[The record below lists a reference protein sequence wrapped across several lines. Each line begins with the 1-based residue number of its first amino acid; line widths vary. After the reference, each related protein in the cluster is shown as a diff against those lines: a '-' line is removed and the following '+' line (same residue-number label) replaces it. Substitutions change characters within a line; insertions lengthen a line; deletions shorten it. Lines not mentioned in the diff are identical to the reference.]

1 MNCFSGGQF
10 CREAGLFF
18 LCRNV
23 TGYCHEKQCCV
34 FGGTLAI
41 FASSSDF
48 GTKRH
53 KHIFI
58 MEAEK
63 IICCDG
69 ARNND
74 ALAWAAMANKG
85 NDPMAMAAMMNGGM
99 NSWNNSPWMY
109 LIFLALFGGG
119 GFGWGNRN
127 GQVQDA
133 EIQSKLNQLSTQ
145 MQDGNN
151 TNLLMDAIKGNNVAL
166 GQLASNL
173 NCDFNQLQSGVCAV
187 QAAIQ
192 EVGGKVGYSAERVIN
207 AVNLGDM
214 NIVQQ
219 MKDCCCQTQQN
230 IIKMGYENQL
240 GQKDIVNG
248 MQQGFSYTNTGI
260 ERASANLGFQISQ
273 MACDLKTNAND
284 NTQRIIDTM
293 NAHWQSDLQQRYND
307 ARLELS
313 QQRQNATLIAALG
326 TKTPTATT

>member
-1 MNCFSGGQF
+1 
-10 CREAGLFF
+10 
-18 LCRNV
+18 
-23 TGYCHEKQCCV
+23 
-34 FGGTLAI
+34 
-41 FASSSDF
+41 
-48 GTKRH
+48 
-53 KHIFI
+53 

-99 NSWNNSPWMY
+99 GGQWNNPFVYLVWMM
-109 LIFLALFGGG
+109 FANRFFGENGL
-119 GFGWGNRN
+119 N
-127 GQVQDA
+127 GQNAQNVEMQ
-133 EIQSKLNQLSTQ
+133 NQLQAIRSQ
-145 MQDGNN
+145 MQDNQN
-151 TNLLMDAIKGNNVAL
+151 TNALMDAIKGNGCNIQ
-166 GQLASNL
+166 QLAGQL
-173 NCDFNQLQSGVCAV
+173 NCDFNTLNSAICDVRQGISTLSG
-187 QAAIQ
+187 Q
-192 EVGGKVGYSAERVIN
+192 VGYSAERVIN

-214 NIVQQ
+214 NLIQQ
-219 MKDCCCQTQQN
+219 LKDCCCQTQQN
-230 IIKMGYENQL
+230 IIKMGYDNQL